1 MDNRFRASFLSI
13 FDNSFKLT
21 FIVSLVILTNLA
33 IITKKLNEFNL
44 SINVNVAIILF
55 LCLFLIILFVYYF
68 MSWQIKRYEIN
79 EKSIVM
85 YKNIF
90 VRDRKEILINN
101 IANICIS
108 ENIFERIFKLKR
120 IRIFEYAKDKM
131 FCDFEVVVCDK
142 IYCKYILNILKRN
155 NITYSKKF
163 KFSEILKHSFLSIP
177 ISSIVVI
184 VNFILL
190 VFNMIN
196 DGSFAKEIMYDF
208 LGLMVTLIGF
218 VFPVIYNTSK
228 NVIKYFSYK
237 ISKDD
242 TKIYISYGIFT
253 RKEYIIPTN
262 KINGIIVDV
271 SLLSKI
277 FRCYKVNIINAGIG
291 DKKSEIAM
299 LFPICN
305 LKKSRKIFK
314 KCFSDYNLKIDK
326 KRQPYETLVVISA
339 KIMILMLILVIPA
352 IYLNIQIAMYIS
364 FFLLALIVLIYL
376 IKRIMITDKHIS
388 IINGIFVKRI
398 IVIKYNQIEN
408 LEIKQGII
416 SKRFNLYKVYLS
428 ITADIKNRT
437 LSTGYITQQDLTH
450 LLELVL

>member
-55 LCLFLIILFVYYF
+55 LCLFLIILFVNYF
-68 MSWQIKRYEIN
+68 ISWQIKRYEIN

-352 IYLNIQIAMYIS
+352 VYLDIQIAMYIL
-364 FFLLALIVLIYL
+364 FFLFALIILIFL
-376 IKRIMITDKHIS
+376 VKRTLITDKHIS
-388 IINGIFVKRI
+388 IINGIVIKRI
-398 IVIKYNQIEN
+398 RVINCNQIEK
-408 LEIKQGII
+408 LEIRQGII
-416 SKRFNLYKVYLS
+416 SKQFNLYKVYLN

>member
-1 MDNRFRASFLSI
+1 
-13 FDNSFKLT
+13 
-21 FIVSLVILTNLA
+21 
-33 IITKKLNEFNL
+33 
-44 SINVNVAIILF
+44 
-55 LCLFLIILFVYYF
+55 
-68 MSWQIKRYEIN
+68 
-79 EKSIVM
+79 
-85 YKNIF
+85 
-90 VRDRKEILINN
+90 
-101 IANICIS
+101 
-108 ENIFERIFKLKR
+108 
-120 IRIFEYAKDKM
+120 
-131 FCDFEVVVCDK
+131 
-142 IYCKYILNILKRN
+142 
-155 NITYSKKF
+155 
-163 KFSEILKHSFLSIP
+163 
-177 ISSIVVI
+177 
-184 VNFILL
+184 
-190 VFNMIN
+190 MIN

-228 NVIKYFSYK
+228 NVIKYFNYK

-242 TKIYISYGIFT
+242 KKIYISYGFFT

-271 SLLSKI
+271 SLLSKL
-277 FRCYKVNIINAGIG
+277 FRCYKLNIINAGIG